1 MGKLYKFKSGRS
13 PLIGVNVLVVS
24 FDDFETVGQNE
35 PHGSDISPQNRSL
48 KRSFYSFKNL
58 KLVVYHVKIL
68 ILQRVSVKTQVAP
81 VRNRARVSR
90 MVGGDSTTEP
100 AIRLHIPS
108 CFHLAGSRAVFS
120 WHVMQ
125 RDMN

>member
-1 MGKLYKFKSGRS
+1 MEKLYKFKSGRS
-13 PLIGVNVLVVS
+13 PLSGVVVLVMS
-24 FDDFETVGQNE
+24 FDDFETVGRFGHFA
-35 PHGSDISPQNRSL
+35 PKSAF

-68 ILQRVSVKTQVAP
+68 ILQRVSVKTQVS
-81 VRNRARVSR
+81 RV
-90 MVGGDSTTEP
+90 VGGDSTTEP

-125 RDMN
+125 RGMN